1 MKLYKKSNSKEVLLA
16 NESPVWGSGAMI
28 YAALKR

>member
-1 MKLYKKSNSKEVLLA
+1 MKLFKKMNSKEVLA
-16 NESPVWGSGAMI
+16 TTESPVWGSAAIM